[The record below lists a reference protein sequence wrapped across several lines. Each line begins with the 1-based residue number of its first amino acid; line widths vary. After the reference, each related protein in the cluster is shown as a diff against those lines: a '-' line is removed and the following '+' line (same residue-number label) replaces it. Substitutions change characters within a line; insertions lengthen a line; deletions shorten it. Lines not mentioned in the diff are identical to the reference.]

1 MIEKT
6 YSFVRGGEKIDVYT
20 FTNAIGMKMEVM
32 TGGGRILSLTAP
44 DRNGVQRDVI
54 MGYAAPEDYYDL
66 AHAYYGA
73 IIGRYG
79 NRIGGAKF
87 ALDGTVYKLPAND
100 HGNTLHGGFTGFDMR
115 NFAAE
120 NLGDKLVLSYR
131 SPDGEEGFPG
141 NLDVRVTY
149 ALTDAGEVKIAYDAV
164 SDRDTVCNLTNHAY
178 FNIGDGDDVLGQVL
192 TINSSYI
199 TPCDDELIPHGQ
211 LQPIDG
217 TPFSFKGGVPIG
229 KNVFSSEHLISL
241 CHGFDFN
248 YCLDRETENGL
259 EKAAE
264 VYDPESGRVME
275 CFTTL
280 CGVQLYTSNTVAG
293 TLGKKLY
300 PDHAAL
306 CLETQGYPNSP
317 NCPSYP
323 TTTLKAGERYRTETV
338 YKFSAR

>member
-229 KNVFSSEHLISL
+229 KNIFSSEHLISL